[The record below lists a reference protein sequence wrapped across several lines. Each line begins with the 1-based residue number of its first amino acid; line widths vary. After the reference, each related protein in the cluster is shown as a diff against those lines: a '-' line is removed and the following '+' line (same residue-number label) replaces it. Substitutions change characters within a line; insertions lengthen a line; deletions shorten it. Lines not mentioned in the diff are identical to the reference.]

1 MPFDSYFQSLQ
12 TGSVEGGTSPY
23 KFAATSGPLPTGTA
37 LNNSSG
43 GYFENA
49 QRRHHVQFHHHGD
62 RGAWIYRERCAP
74 DHFLAPLRSHVVVSD
89 DFGVG

>member
-23 KFAATSGPLPTGTA
+23 KFAAKSGPLPTGTA

-43 GYFENA
+43 VISRTPSAAITFSFTITVTEALGFT
-49 QRRHHVQFHHHGD
+49 G
-62 RGAWIYRERCAP
+62 
-74 DHFLAPLRSHVVVSD
+74 SD
-89 DFGVG
+89 ALQIIS